1 MGLRNLLYDHKMLKA
16 TGFRIPVIVVGNLS
30 TGGTGKTPHIEY
42 LIRLLKDQ
50 FKVAT
55 LSRGYGRKT
64 SGYLL
69 VNGLS
74 TATMVGDEP
83 MQYHTKFKDILV
95 AVGEKRAD
103 AIDNLLRTESKP
115 EVVLLDDAFQHR
127 AVNAGV
133 NILLME
139 YDKVMD
145 VDYPLPSGNLR
156 EWKSG
161 MKRADVIIITKSPA
175 ILVPIERKRI
185 FEHIEPASNQLIYFT
200 YYKYGDFT
208 KLTGKQNMMLMS
220 SSYYLEK
227 RFTILLVTGIA
238 SPAGMIEYLRRHTDK
253 LEVITFADHHQYSV
267 RDIKKIQ
274 ETFDNIAN
282 ANKIILTTEKDA
294 MRFKNP
300 ELEESI
306 RSLPL
311 FYLPI
316 EVIFHPDLNRDQLKF
331 DQYIIDYVRKNQPHR
346 LVHQS
351 TN

>member
-1 MGLRNLLYDHKMLKA
+1 VK
-16 TGFRIPVIVVGNLS
+16 
-30 TGGTGKTPHIEY
+30 
-42 LIRLLKDQ
+42 
-50 FKVAT
+50 
-55 LSRGYGRKT
+55 
-64 SGYLL
+64 
-69 VNGLS
+69 
-74 TATMVGDEP
+74 
-83 MQYHTKFKDILV
+83 
-95 AVGEKRAD
+95 
-103 AIDNLLRTESKP
+103 
-115 EVVLLDDAFQHR
+115 
-127 AVNAGV
+127 AGV

-161 MKRADVIIITKSPA
+161 MKRAEIIVISKSPT

-185 FEHIEPASNQLIYFT
+185 IDHIEPLPHQHVYFT
-200 YYKYGDFT
+200 YYRYGDFT
-208 KLTGKQNMMLMS
+208 KITSRQNMMAMS

-253 LEVITFADHHQYSV
+253 IEVLTFSDHHEYSL

-294 MRFKNP
+294 MRLKNP
-300 ELEESI
+300 ELEEVI
-306 RSLPL
+306 KNLPL

-316 EVIFHPDLNRDQLKF
+316 EVQFHPDVNREQINF
-331 DQYIIDYVRKNQPHR
+331 DQYMTDYVRKNQPHR
-346 LVHQS
+346 LVHQA